1 MPFQV
6 QALLRTN
13 SRAISAT
20 SFARSG
26 SIALLWVC
34 IFVFFIVVRSSGN
47 AAELKKARVSQ
58 VIQDVRLL
66 GSNAA
71 SRPAAVNDSIGEGT
85 AVRTGT
91 ASRAELTFADLT
103 ITRLGE
109 NTVFSFS
116 AGTRELNLSSGAVLV
131 EVPPKGAAV
140 KIKTPAVT
148 ASITGGTA
156 LFSKGPPAKFMVLE
170 GTGTF
175 YPTGHPEEAVTL
187 HGGEMV
193 MMTAD
198 GHITQPTK
206 FNVQLVLSTSHLIV
220 DFPELTNLP
229 LILNV
234 LNQQLADQLAAT
246 ASSSPPPSKDII
258 DVISQNTT
266 ANPAVVTFTATPAP
280 TGTPSEFGPP
290 PTISTPDPYV
300 INSGTSIVTDP
311 SITTNGVTNLGTFYR
326 GTALDGTP
334 SQFLFGQAPTSF
346 DQMVFSG
353 AQNNLPIAV
362 FKFADLELAGDPT
375 ITVPSGGATNLALVS
390 VGAITSGAPGGT
402 LTFAG
407 IQRLDF
413 ITQNGSINLGSDIS
427 FSGIDH
433 LTFYARGSGSNLT
446 LASPISGGS
455 VVHLY
460 SEGSIQVN
468 GSISV
473 SDTFTALTGGDFLA
487 GSGPITATN
496 IDIESLNDININASQ
511 FPNPADNT
519 GSVTLNALNTLNLNL
534 DRGGGFG
541 WSSLDASA
549 ETINIFGANGF
560 DFSNA
565 SGDVIFAACDGGINA
580 SGIEFFGHNL
590 TLTSTGDIT
599 IGSAITPTVGGEGPH
614 ILDGS
619 ISAGGAFASSGSVYT
634 GSMSAGTTITIGGSL
649 TVGGN
654 VTAGGD
660 ITAAGDIT
668 ATSSS
673 GNISITVGGALTS
686 TGGGV
691 AASVDNSGGSIGGSA
706 SVNVN
711 VPGAINTQSDA
722 TFQIDNSEGG
732 QIAQG
737 AQISLSAGSL
747 AVGGSLTAFIN
758 NRDGGS
764 IGSSAQV
771 LVDVAGA
778 LSTQGD
784 ATIGISNRNDGAGGG
799 TVGGDATV
807 SVQANSISVG
817 GFLTSFVAA
826 NGGQINGQASLTF
839 NVAGDIQSGTGT
851 EFDLQSD
858 AFNSSGGPLTPGLI
872 ASDAVLSITAANLT
886 SGGFIESDIFN
897 NGGGH
902 IQGNATLTVN
912 LSGDINGQQGILA
925 TIEDTGFS
933 PNGGVGSPSQIDGN
947 AVVTLQAQNIIT
959 SSIATGTIG
968 IDTMALEASIY
979 TNVNGIVG
987 GDAIVNVTAS
997 QDISAGGTALFW
1009 VANGNYQGLGPGTI
1023 GGNAEVNVS
1032 ATDIST
1038 GDFFFQI
1045 ENYGGSQIGENASL
1059 SLTANS
1065 MTVNGSLNVILDNF
1079 SGGKIG
1085 GDATA
1090 QLSIGPVGDA
1100 ASLAPASAI
1109 SGDLT
1114 ADSVALQIN
1123 NTNGG
1128 QIGGVAI
1135 ASLNLTGDLITTS
1148 SATIQILNTTGSI
1161 GGSASTNLNIAGNAT
1176 VSGVLQMLIENY
1188 DFSGNNPGQ
1197 IGGSANISITTGG
1210 DLSAGSVFGI
1220 INNRSG
1226 GSIDGS
1232 ASLTINVSG
1241 ALTTTTDNTDPL
1253 GFPESLSLYIESRFD
1268 STNGNPAGASSIN
1281 GDATLD
1287 VSADSA
1293 SIGGR
1298 LQAVVSNRGS
1308 TINGNALLEF
1318 GITNNMTV
1326 QNEADFQI
1334 LNGADTTIL
1343 NGGTIHGSATLQ
1355 VSANDFT
1362 ANALFAYISN
1372 QRGGVIDGN
1381 AMLAFNLTGNFSIPG
1396 TNPGDST
1403 VDSTVPG
1410 EADLLIENQQGTGTA
1425 GGMID
1430 GNASITLSAAS
1441 ISTAGL
1447 LDPTII
1453 NNHGT
1458 ITGDA
1463 TIGITNT
1470 GDVTADSLDVEINN
1484 GGGSIGGNA
1493 IINMNVGGTATIT
1506 NDATFAITGNDPTGA
1521 AAINFNGGNYSVGG
1535 TFLSTIDGNGTI
1547 KFANASV
1554 QADTVKAAV
1563 FGSNGTLMIGGGS
1576 LSANTLMKL
1585 YATGSNGTI
1594 DFTANVTL
1602 TCKAA
1607 ALILAANTITINDNV
1622 VVTIAGSFQA
1632 SVYANIANYSGSGGN
1647 GTTTGTFAGAGASN
1661 PQSLGNAPPFS
1672 ASATSATKSSAS
1684 GSTTVASATASSST
1698 KSQSSSSTTVA
1709 SSSNVNAV
1717 SGGARQSPSQS
1728 DVSLAAARK
1737 ATSGKATTSST
1748 INVSNSAEL
1757 LSLLDAAT
1765 PGPGGKITVPASKST
1780 SNSRNSSNAGSRVKS
1795 DRMDIQGS
1803 IKKPTLLS
1811 SAPSFHRAAF

>member
-1 MPFQV
+1 MV
-6 QALLRTN
+6 VG
-13 SRAISAT
+13 SSA
-20 SFARSG
+20 S
-26 SIALLWVC
+26 
-34 IFVFFIVVRSSGN
+34 
-47 AAELKKARVSQ
+47 AAELKKAHVSQ

-71 SRPAAVNDSIGEGT
+71 SRPAVVNDSIGEGT

-280 TGTPSEFGPP
+280 APTGTPSEFGPP
-290 PTISTPDPYV
+290 STITSPNPYV
-300 INSGTSIVTDP
+300 ITSGTTITTDP
-311 SITTNGVTNLGTFYR
+311 TITTNGVTDFGKIYR

-353 AQNNLPIAV
+353 PQNNLPIAV

-390 VGAITSGAPGGT
+390 VGTITSGAPGGT

-460 SEGSIQVN
+460 SEGSTQVN
-468 GSISV
+468 GDISV

-487 GSGPITATN
+487 GEGSITATN
-496 IDIESLNDININASQ
+496 IDIESLNNININASQ
-511 FPNPADNT
+511 FPNPVDNT
-519 GSVTLNALNTLNLNL
+519 GSVTLNAINTLNLNL

-549 ETINIFGANGF
+549 ATINIFGANGF

-565 SGDVIFAACDGGINA
+565 SGSVTFAAGNGGINA

-599 IGSAITPTVGGEGPH
+599 LGSAITPLQGDFH

-619 ISAGGAFASSGSVYT
+619 ITAGGAFTSSGDVYT

-649 TVGGN
+649 SVGGN
-654 VTAGGD
+654 ITAGGD
-660 ITAAGDIT
+660 ITA
-668 ATSSS
+668 TSSG
-673 GNISITVGGALTS
+673 GNISITAGGALTS

-691 AASVDNSGGSIGGSA
+691 VASVDNSGGSIGGSA
-706 SVNVN
+706 GVSVNVS
-711 VPGAINTQSDA
+711 GAINTQSDA

-959 SSIATGTIG
+959 SSTATGTIG

-979 TNVNGIVG
+979 SNVNGSIG

-997 QDISAGGTALFW
+997 QDISAAGSTLFW

-1059 SLTANS
+1059 SLTTNS
-1065 MTVNGSLNVILDNF
+1065 MTVNGSLNVVLDNF
-1079 SGGKIG
+1079 NGGMIG

-1090 QLSIGPVGDA
+1090 QLSIGPVGAA
-1100 ASLAPASAI
+1100 ASFAPASAI

-1161 GGSASTNLNIAGNAT
+1161 GGDATTSLNVAGNAT

-1188 DFSGNNPGQ
+1188 DFSGNTPGQ
-1197 IGGSANISITTGG
+1197 IGGGANISITTGG
-1210 DLSAGSVFGI
+1210 DLSAGSLIGL

-1226 GSIDGS
+1226 GSIGS
-1232 ASLTINVSG
+1232 AANLTINVGG
-1241 ALTTTTDNTDPL
+1241 ALTTSTDTTDPF
-1253 GFPESLSLYIESRFD
+1253 GFPESLSLTISSRFD
-1268 STNGNPAGASSIN
+1268 NINGNPAGASSIN
-1281 GDATLD
+1281 GDATLS

-1293 SIGGR
+1293 SIGGE
-1298 LQAVVSNRGS
+1298 LSAIISNSGS
-1308 TINGNALLEF
+1308 TLNGNALLEF

-1326 QNEADFQI
+1326 QNEADIEI
-1334 LNGADTTIL
+1334 LNDADIASPS
-1343 NGGTIHGSATLQ
+1343 GGTIHGSATLQ

-1362 ANALFAYISN
+1362 ANALFAQIDN
-1372 QRGGVIDGN
+1372 RRGGGVIDGD
-1381 AMLAFNLTGNFSIPG
+1381 ATIAFNLTGNFSIPG
-1396 TNPGDST
+1396 TNPGNPT
-1403 VDSTVPG
+1403 FDSTVPG
-1410 EADLLIENQQGTGTA
+1410 EADLLIQNQRGIGTA
-1425 GGMID
+1425 GGTIA
-1430 GNASITLSAAS
+1430 GNASITLSAVN
-1441 ISTAGL
+1441 ITVAGL
-1447 LDPTII
+1447 LDPLII
-1453 NNHGT
+1453 NNHAT
-1458 ITGDA
+1458 ITGNA
-1463 TIGITNT
+1463 TIGITST
-1470 GDVTADSLDVEINN
+1470 GDVTADSLDVEIDNF
-1484 GGGSIGGNA
+1484 GGSIGGNET
-1493 IINMNVGGTATIT
+1493 INMNVGGTATT
-1506 NDATFAITGNDPTGA
+1506 TGDATFAITGNDPTGA
-1521 AAINFNGGNYSVGG
+1521 AAINFNGGNYNVGG
-1535 TFLSTIDGNGTI
+1535 TFLTSIDGSGAI
-1547 KFANASV
+1547 KFANANIS
-1554 QADTVKAAV
+1554 ADTIKAGV

-1602 TCKAA
+1602 TCRAA
-1607 ALILAANTITINDNV
+1607 AIILAANTITINDNV

-1647 GTTTGTFAGAGASN
+1647 GTTNGTFAGAGASN

-1672 ASATSATKSSAS
+1672 DPPSS
-1684 GSTTVASATASSST
+1684 SSST
-1698 KSQSSSSTTVA
+1698 KTTTAIASTNVQSSSGAHVA
-1709 SSSNVNAV
+1709 PSSNVNAA
-1717 SGGARQSPSQS
+1717 SGGVRQSPSQS

-1780 SNSRNSSNAGSRVKS
+1780 SNSRNSSQINAGGRVKS
-1795 DRMDIQGS
+1795 DRGAVDIQGS